1 MLTKTNRSRNSFS
14 FIGKVFKY
22 EFGALAHTLLFVYAV
37 AAVVSFLIGFW
48 WNNFFISKDTAEE
61 FYSYYMEVFSFSLLF
76 FIITSTAMIS
86 ITLLMIERRF
96 KKSVFD
102 DEAYLNMTLPV
113 TTGEHLC
120 GRILAS
126 ALWGLILFFAIAI
139 CVLCYQLPLFKVF
152 FTREYLNYVFYGSAF
167 RPESCTTWLP
177 VPKGAYLFLTVLNT
191 ILLMIEY
198 ITFVFMVDAIA
209 NLAKNHKKLVE
220 TLTTI
225 IIITAYIVIRVFLL
239 KIKGIENSLI
249 PSILYAAFTIVAITA
264 NYATSY
270 VLINKKFNLE

>member
-48 WNNFFISKDTAEE
+48 WNNFFISKDTA
-61 FYSYYMEVFSFSLLF
+61 YNYYMEVFSFSLLF

-126 ALWGLILFFAIAI
+126 ALWGLILFFAITI

-225 IIITAYIVIRVFLL
+225 IIITAYFVIRVFLL

-264 NYATSY
+264 NYATTY